1 MRPTSETDNVHDRH
15 SGYPEANDPSP
26 SPWAE
31 APAQREPDHDGQL
44 YVGAAHPDTEVT
56 PEEAEHHEPVPV
68 DESGEPVDRARDDED
83 HDVSTDR
90 PDAIETAHEH
100 RHDDRAAPVEF
111 EPIPISTDR
120 DDTAH
125 DADAAHDETAHDVDA
140 AHDVDSHDVA
150 AHDELAAD
158 ERAAD
163 ERADDERAADERA
176 AHGEPAQVVP
186 VVADRHDHAGPTADL
201 DHDGVADRLE
211 TPADAPA
218 TTPADAPAESPA
230 PAAAELKPG
239 DVAVAPVAFL
249 TDDKVQDLRQRWRE
263 AQFGFVDDPRQAA
276 EDVRSLVNEAIDTVT
291 ASLAG
296 QRDALGTELGDDTEQ
311 YRATVRRCR
320 ALFDRLLNL

>member
-1 MRPTSETDNVHDRH
+1 M
-15 SGYPEANDPSP
+15 
-26 SPWAE
+26 
-31 APAQREPDHDGQL
+31 
-44 YVGAAHPDTEVT
+44 
-56 PEEAEHHEPVPV
+56 
-68 DESGEPVDRARDDED
+68 
-83 HDVSTDR
+83 
-90 PDAIETAHEH
+90 
-100 RHDDRAAPVEF
+100 
-111 EPIPISTDR
+111 
-120 DDTAH
+120 
-125 DADAAHDETAHDVDA
+125 DA

-158 ERAAD
+158 ERAA
-163 ERADDERAADERA
+163 DERAADERA

-291 ASLAG
+291 ASLAS

>member
-1 MRPTSETDNVHDRH
+1 
-15 SGYPEANDPSP
+15 
-26 SPWAE
+26 
-31 APAQREPDHDGQL
+31 
-44 YVGAAHPDTEVT
+44 
-56 PEEAEHHEPVPV
+56 
-68 DESGEPVDRARDDED
+68 
-83 HDVSTDR
+83 
-90 PDAIETAHEH
+90 
-100 RHDDRAAPVEF
+100 
-111 EPIPISTDR
+111 
-120 DDTAH
+120 
-125 DADAAHDETAHDVDA
+125 
-140 AHDVDSHDVA
+140 
-150 AHDELAAD
+150 
-158 ERAAD
+158 
-163 ERADDERAADERA
+163 
-176 AHGEPAQVVP
+176 

-296 QRDALGTELGDDTEQ
+296 QRDALGTGTGRRHRAVPGDG
-311 YRATVRRCR
+311 AALPGFVRQTAQPLTRTPGR
-320 ALFDRLLNL
+320 KRGR